1 MKTKAAPKQPEL
13 GLKANWAQFSLLVL
27 VNAFVGAMV
36 GMERSILP
44 ALAEQEFHLLARS
57 AVLSFIVVFGFSKAL
72 TNYFAGRWS
81 EQWGRKTLL
90 VAGWIVA
97 LPVPLLLIWAPSWN
111 WILVANLLLGISQGL
126 TWSTTVIMKI
136 DLVGPARRGLAMG
149 LNEFAGYL
157 AVALSAWGTGW
168 IASHSHLRPE
178 PFYLGVGYSLL
189 GLLLSLFVVRETLP
203 YTRLEAA
210 LSKEPH
216 EPPPSAGKIF
226 LFTSFQD
233 RNLSAVTQAGFVNNL
248 NDGMAW
254 GLFPLFFSQVAG
266 LNLAQIATL
275 AAIYPLVWGLFQLW
289 TGHWSDSIGRKPLIA
304 AGMWIQALG
313 LVVIVLW
320 PVYLGFLLG
329 SVLLGL
335 GTALVYPTLLAAI
348 GDVAAPHW
356 RASAVG
362 IYRLWRDS
370 GYAVGALI
378 AGITADLFGIHAAIW
393 LVAGMTALSGWV
405 VQIRMTETRKL
416 KEPSQ

>member
-1 MKTKAAPKQPEL
+1 MKTRTVQKQPEL

-81 EQWGRKTLL
+81 ERWGRKTLL
-90 VAGWIVA
+90 VAGWLLA
-97 LPVPLLLIWAPSWN
+97 LPVPLLLIWAPTWN
-111 WILVANLLLGISQGL
+111 WILAANLLLGISQGL

-157 AVALSAWGTGW
+157 AVAGSAWATGW
-168 IASHSHLRPE
+168 IASQTHLRPE
-178 PFYLGVGYSLL
+178 PFYLGLGYSLL
-189 GLLLSLFVVRETLP
+189 GLLLSLLVVRETLP
-203 YTRLEAA
+203 YAHLEAA
-210 LSKEPH
+210 LHPRSSEPVPQAKE
-216 EPPPSAGKIF
+216 IF
-226 LFTSFQD
+226 MRTSFRD

-289 TGHWSDSIGRKPLIA
+289 TGHWSDSLGRKPLIA

-313 LVVIVLW
+313 LVLIVAW
-320 PVYLGFLLG
+320 PVYLSFVLG

-348 GDVAAPHW
+348 GDVAHPAW

-378 AGITADLFGIHAAIW
+378 AGITADLFGLGAAIW
-393 LVAGMTALSGWV
+393 LVAAITALSGLV
-405 VQIRMTETRKL
+405 VQMRMSETRNM
-416 KEPSQ
+416 KESSQ